1 MLALAGHPLGARFR
15 FLDPAPELP
24 VAELGEVERASWDDF
39 EAVERFAAGLAVAT
53 YEFENVPVE
62 TARELERRGV
72 VHPTPDALDV
82 AQDRWREKETFRSL
96 GIPVAPFRTV
106 DDRPGLEE
114 AVGNVGLPAVL
125 KTRRLGYDG
134 KGQVV
139 LERPE
144 DLDPAWDRFGGRPL
158 ILEAFIPFRRELS
171 CLMVRSVS
179 GETRAWPL
187 AENLHRDGILRVSR
201 VPLTGAAKTLQEEA
215 EGYVSLLLDHL
226 GYVGVLAVEF
236 FDTGDGLLANEMAPR
251 VHNSGHWT
259 QDGAET
265 SQFENHLRAI
275 LDLPL
280 GSTRLRGGSA
290 GMVNLV
296 GHVPPREQVLA
307 LAGAHLHLY
316 DKAPRPGR
324 KVGHVNVRA
333 GSPAELEERLGP
345 LEELARAYGDG

>member
-1 MLALAGHPLGARFR
+1 MLALAGLPLGIRFR
-15 FLDPAPELP
+15 FLDPGAVLP
-24 VAELGEVERASWDDF
+24 VDELGEMVRAPWDDHQ
-39 EAVERFAAGLAVAT
+39 AVERFAEDLAAAT
-53 YEFENVPVE
+53 YEFENVPLE
-62 TARELERRGV
+62 TARKVEALGSVFPSPGALE
-72 VHPTPDALDV
+72 V
-82 AQDRWREKETFRSL
+82 AQDRSREKETFRAL
-96 GIPVAPFRTV
+96 GIPVAPFRRV

-139 LERPE
+139 LEGPE
-144 DLDPAWDRFGGRPL
+144 DLEPAWDRFGGRPL

-187 AENLHRDGILRVSR
+187 VENRHRGGILRVSR
-201 VPLTGAAKTLQEEA
+201 VTAEGVSEHLQQEA
-215 EGYVSLLLDHL
+215 EGYVGHLMDHL

-275 LDLPL
+275 LGLPL
-280 GSTRLRGGSA
+280 GSTAVRGGAA
-290 GMVNLV
+290 GMVNLI
-296 GHVPPREQVLA
+296 GGVPPRDSLLA
-307 LAGAHLHLY
+307 LSGTHLHLY

-333 GSPAELEERLGP
+333 GDPGELERRLGP
-345 LEELARAYGDG
+345 VERLAESYGVG